1 VKARLVVLA
10 AVVALAGC
18 GSDDDGGAGG
28 STTATGTGSTTTTGT
43 TTENGTTTAPQEE
56 QRLLVYLLRGEK
68 IGAAARAVP
77 ESPGVGAAA
86 LSELLSGPTAAE
98 SDAGLATEI
107 PAGTR
112 LLGLEIDDGVATVD
126 LSSEF
131 ESGGGSLSMQARV
144 AQVVHT
150 LTQFSTVQS
159 VAFQLDGEPVDSVG
173 GEGVV
178 VDPPVGRA
186 DFEDLA
192 PAILLESPAP
202 GETVTSPFRLLG
214 TSNTFE
220 ATFMF
225 QLRDANGNE
234 LASGFG
240 TATSGSGERGTFDHE
255 VTFSG
260 ASAGAGVL
268 KMFEASA
275 EDGSEIHVVEI
286 PVQIS
291 P

>member
-10 AVVALAGC
+10 AVLALAGC
-18 GSDDDGGAGG
+18 GSDDDGDVGG
-28 STTATGTGSTTTTGT
+28 TTAATGTGSTTTAT

-68 IGAAARAVP
+68 VGAAARSVP

-86 LSELLSGPTAAE
+86 MRELLAGPTAAE
-98 SDAGLATEI
+98 RDAGLATEI

-112 LLGLEIDDGVATVD
+112 LLGLAIADGVATVD

-131 ESGGGSLSMQARV
+131 ESGGGSLSMQSRV

-150 LTQFSTVQS
+150 LTQFPTVHS
-159 VAFQLDGEPVDSVG
+159 VAFELDGEPVDAIG

-178 VDPPVGRA
+178 VDPPVDRA

-202 GETVTSPFRLLG
+202 GETVSSPFRLLG

-225 QLRDANGNE
+225 QLRDASGNE

-255 VTFSG
+255 VTFSA
-260 ASAGAGVL
+260 ASAGPGVL
-268 KMFEASA
+268 KMWEASA

-291 P
+291 A

>member
-1 VKARLVVLA
+1 MKARLVVLA

-18 GSDDDGGAGG
+18 GSDDDGDAGG
-28 STTATGTGSTTTTGT
+28 STTATGTGSTTTTAT

-68 IGAAARAVP
+68 VGAAARLVP

-86 LSELLSGPTAAE
+86 LRELLAGPTSAE
-98 SDAGLATEI
+98 RDAGLATEI
-107 PAGTR
+107 PADTR
-112 LLGLEIDDGVATVD
+112 MLGLEIEEGVATVD

-150 LTQFSTVQS
+150 LTQFPTVQS
-159 VAFQLDGEPVDSVG
+159 VAFWLDGQPVESIG
-173 GEGVV
+173 GEGVL
-178 VDPPVGRA
+178 VDPPVDRA

-202 GETVTSPFRLLG
+202 GETVAGPFRLLG

-225 QLRDANGNE
+225 QLRDASGNE

-255 VTFSG
+255 VTFSAG
-260 ASAGAGVL
+260 SAGAGVL
-268 KMFEASA
+268 KMWEASA